1 MDEIQ
6 AVEFGDTGGLPTAL
20 RAMLRRRRHVRR
32 ARAIGGAALV
42 ASLFAAGGA
51 LVVPPVEDDSGAQS
65 WRDGAVISISIDDP
79 MFDSLDWRGESGGD
93 LTRWRAGA
101 RLEDVWL
108 LEL

>member
-1 MDEIQ
+1 MDEIR
-6 AVEFGDTGGLPTAL
+6 ALEFGDAGGLPAVL
-20 RAMLRRRRHVRR
+20 RARLRRRRHVRR
-32 ARAIGGAALV
+32 ARAMGGAALV
-42 ASLFAAGGA
+42 ASLFAAAGV
-51 LVVPPVEDDSGAQS
+51 LVVVPVEDDSVPQGM
-65 WRDGAVISISIDDP
+65 RDGAVISIDDP